1 MDTNDQVKMLQKHM
15 GGFVQMLKDLQA
27 RVKELEE
34 KKLKTKDD
42 ALEEK
47 QEFENTIAVNS
58 DTVKKLDKE
67 IKNLLKD
74 KNKKDNSKK
83 EVDEALKRLDKEIL
97 QIKENN
103 KVRKAVDDI
112 GSVDKDKKKEK
123 KCRYFNYGHCKYKQK
138 CRFLHPKDVCKG
150 YLEGNCEGSSCPN
163 RHPKPCKWF
172 GGEMGCTRKEECD
185 FSHETLA
192 FKDQQSNAHKSKSET
207 LKCVSCKSEW
217 KESNCVVEHKIED
230 KEVYF
235 CLNCE
240 DWVQHKNRVL
250 DQGWSLFDQD
260 GNLNNCV

>member
-83 EVDEALKRLDKEIL
+83 EVDEALKRLDKEI
-97 QIKENN
+97 QHMKENN
-103 KVRKAVDDI
+103 KVKKTVDDI
-112 GSVDKDKKKEK
+112 VSVGKENK
-123 KCRYFNYGHCKYKQK
+123 
-138 CRFLHPKDVCKG
+138 
-150 YLEGNCEGSSCPN
+150 
-163 RHPKPCKWF
+163 
-172 GGEMGCTRKEECD
+172 
-185 FSHETLA
+185 
-192 FKDQQSNAHKSKSET
+192 
-207 LKCVSCKSEW
+207 
-217 KESNCVVEHKIED
+217 
-230 KEVYF
+230 
-235 CLNCE
+235 
-240 DWVQHKNRVL
+240 
-250 DQGWSLFDQD
+250 
-260 GNLNNCV
+260 